1 LSNRNNT
8 PKETK
13 ITFGVIKILFGVI
26 EFTFG
31 DSILT
36 YYIGCQSP
44 VPMASKPEKRSA
56 AVSLIEKTIF
66 SYMKLHASSTY
77 VPSANGDNNP
87 RKRRN
92 YDDIDDMNEEEHKGR
107 AY

>member
-1 LSNRNNT
+1 MSQEDFAAFKKGCLT
-8 PKETK
+8 KEE
-13 ITFGVIKILFGVI
+13 VIAKYHKPHI
-26 EFTFG
+26 EGFIRKEF
-31 DSILT
+31 
-36 YYIGCQSP
+36 
-44 VPMASKPEKRSA
+44 SKPEKRSV

-66 SYMKLHASSTY
+66 SYMKLYASSTY
-77 VPSANGDNNP
+77 VPSANGDNIP